1 MTFCFSEWTIA
12 EILLKLELNTN
23 QSINQSINHKKP
35 YVQLFKNCTCKC
47 ICLCNA
53 SSDWKRQMFV
63 KINYTIDAI
72 KQYAHAETICP
83 VNLKSKLIPIYQKCH
98 QNGNNCSL
106 CKDLPASV
114 VIMRVHRLQR
124 HHNAPDARCGN
135 WINWFRFIVFNATF
149 SNISAI
155 WWRPF

>member
-23 QSINQSINHKKP
+23 QSINHKKTHG
-35 YVQLFKNCTCKC
+35 QLFKNCTCEC

-63 KINYTIDAI
+63 KINYTIDAV

-98 QNGNNCSL
+98 
-106 CKDLPASV
+106 
-114 VIMRVHRLQR
+114 
-124 HHNAPDARCGN
+124 
-135 WINWFRFIVFNATF
+135 
-149 SNISAI
+149 
-155 WWRPF
+155 